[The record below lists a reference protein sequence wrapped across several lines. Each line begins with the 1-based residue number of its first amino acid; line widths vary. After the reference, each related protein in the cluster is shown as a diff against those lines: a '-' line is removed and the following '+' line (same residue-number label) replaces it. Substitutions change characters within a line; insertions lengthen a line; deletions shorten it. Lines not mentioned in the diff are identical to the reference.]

1 MKAIRRIKKAQ
12 DGATTTP
19 KKTWQQMTAGEKG
32 AKKVELIKQGGME
45 LFKKYK
51 DSISTDATNRREA
64 EINKAAASRGMSRDE
79 YAKWYKSNKNKPDVG
94 IETCGPN
101 FKSTKCGVSK
111 AASKESKSDWGKKK
125 NGGKITK
132 AKDGKWMQK
141 ASASIK
147 RRGTKGV
154 CTGAKFGGPTCKP
167 GSKRYTLAKTF
178 KKIAKSNKKK

>member
-51 DSISTDATNRREA
+51 DSISADATNRREA

-132 AKDGKWMQK
+132 AKDGKWIQS
-141 ASASIK
+141 ATASIK
-147 RRGTKGV
+147 RRGTEGKCTPITKPG
-154 CTGAKFGGPTCKP
+154 CTGRAK
-167 GSKRYTLAKTF
+167 TLALTF
-178 KKIAKSNKKK
+178 KKMAAKRKKK

>member
-32 AKKVELIKQGGME
+32 AKKVELVKKGGIE
-45 LFKKYK
+45 LFNNYK
-51 DSISTDATNRREA
+51 DSISKEAMGRREA
-64 EINKAAASRGMSRDE
+64 EINDAASNKGMTVAE
-79 YAKWYKSNKNKPDVG
+79 YQRWYKKNKNKPDVG

-111 AASKESKSDWGKKK
+111 EASKESKSDWGKKK
-125 NGGKITK
+125 NGGAIKKATPK

-141 ASASIK
+141 AATSIK
-147 RRGTKGV
+147 KRGTAGKCTPITKPG
-154 CTGAKFGGPTCKP
+154 CTGKAK
-167 GSKRYTLAKTF
+167 TLALTF
-178 KKIAKSNKKK
+178 KKIAAKRKSK